1 MGVTAQKKIKEV
13 LNLIKS
19 KKEEEGEIILAR
31 LFFERW
37 LQKSSGGG
45 FQRIEQN
52 ITNFQGRE

>member
-37 LQKSSGGG
+37 LQKSGGG